1 MFCPRCGVRQADD
14 HRFCASCGIR
24 LPMGSLRRR
33 GPKVTRWF
41 RSIPIVPTDAPDLML
56 RVSRYIEE
64 FEIES
69 AEGSVRVPNH
79 HVRFSIWQGDAAQCA
94 LSLPDDEAEALAD
107 FLAAAV
113 ANGDLD
119 AAGAG
124 GIPAR

>member
-1 MFCPRCGVRQADD
+1 
-14 HRFCASCGIR
+14 
-24 LPMGSLRRR
+24 
-33 GPKVTRWF
+33 
-41 RSIPIVPTDAPDLML
+41 ML